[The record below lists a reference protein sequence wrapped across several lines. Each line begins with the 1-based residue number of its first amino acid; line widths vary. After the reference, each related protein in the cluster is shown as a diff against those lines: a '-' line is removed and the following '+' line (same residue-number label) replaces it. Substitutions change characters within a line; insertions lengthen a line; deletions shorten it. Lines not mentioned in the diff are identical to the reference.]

1 MYKVVFKNDNE
12 LIVNVFSTLID
23 AEKELLDKLKK
34 ILDNVTLL

>member
-34 ILDNVTLL
+34 YLTT